1 MRAHQAG
8 RPHCRRSASRT
19 QQASRQQ
26 RTVQEQRT
34 SHRDPNRNGN
44 SDDAAADYGVRARRE
59 SRSQHQLH
67 SGGAL
72 PMHNMH
78 AFSVVVTRHSM
89 VVLVEASRARCRSQH
104 HPGRPFTPLA
114 APRVGPTA
122 ACLGAARTP
131 PAPST
136 AHPLAG
142 VELLGRVVDKE
153 RGRTQEIRVCMRRT
167 AGSPRQHVHTEE
179 KPRGVSFRFLTV
191 IFERVG
197 LLPAARS
204 HSAGGNRAP
213 SLPGLVRTSS

>member
-89 VVLVEASRARCRSQH
+89 VVLVETSRARCRSQH
-104 HPGRPFTPLA
+104 HPGRPFTPVA
-114 APRVGPTA
+114 APCVGPTA

-131 PAPST
+131 PAPAAVS
-136 AHPLAG
+136 PLAG
-142 VELLGRVVDKE
+142 VELLGRVVDKVSPHPRE
-153 RGRTQEIRVCMRRT
+153 VRVCMHRT
-167 AGSPRQHVHTEE
+167 AGSPRQHVRAEE
-179 KPRGVSFRFLTV
+179 TDL
-191 IFERVG
+191 G
-197 LLPAARS
+197 LIEVPAAYLR
-204 HSAGGNRAP
+204 GRA
-213 SLPGLVRTSS
+213 TSRRQVAQ

>member
-78 AFSVVVTRHSM
+78 AFSVVVTRHSI
-89 VVLVEASRARCRSQH
+89 VVLVETSRARCRSDTPRAPV
-104 HPGRPFTPLA
+104 HPSGCTTCRPYRRLSRCCTYTACTCGCTPSRRGGGA
-114 APRVGPTA
+114 RPRCRQGERP
-122 ACLGAARTP
+122 
-131 PAPST
+131 
-136 AHPLAG
+136 HPRE
-142 VELLGRVVDKE
+142 V
-153 RGRTQEIRVCMRRT
+153 RVCMHRTARSLASMFAPRRRT
-167 AGSPRQHVHTEE
+167 SVL
-179 KPRGVSFRFLTV
+179 S
-191 IFERVG
+191 
-197 LLPAARS
+197 RS
-204 HSAGGNRAP
+204 RR
-213 SLPGLVRTSS
+213 RT

>member
-89 VVLVEASRARCRSQH
+89 VVLVETSRARCRSDTPRAPV
-104 HPGRPFTPLA
+104 HPTGCAMCRPYRRLSRCCTYTACTFGCTPSRRGGGARPRCRQGERPHSGRS
-114 APRVGPTA
+114 RS
-122 ACLGAARTP
+122 ACTGP
-131 PAPST
+131 PARPASMF
-136 AHPLAG
+136 ALRRSPGGSYRGPGG
-142 VELLGRVVDKE
+142 VLR
-153 RGRTQEIRVCMRRT
+153 
-167 AGSPRQHVHTEE
+167 
-179 KPRGVSFRFLTV
+179 
-191 IFERVG
+191 
-197 LLPAARS
+197 
-204 HSAGGNRAP
+204 AGGPPPRRQVAQ
-213 SLPGLVRTSS
+213 